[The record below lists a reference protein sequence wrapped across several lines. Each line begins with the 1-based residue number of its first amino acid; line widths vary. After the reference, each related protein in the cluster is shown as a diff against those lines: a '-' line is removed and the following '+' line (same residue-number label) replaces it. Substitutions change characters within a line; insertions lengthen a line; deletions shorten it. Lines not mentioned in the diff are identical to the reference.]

1 MKRLTGTGLLIIMA
15 WSAAFSQD
23 VIRLTDGKRVSG
35 TFMERLAGDHVR
47 IQSEDGTYRNFPDD
61 SVAHI
66 TIDKRKHRFV
76 MKTAGYFNHTS
87 LNFTVCNYFASA
99 IGPSFQMV
107 NGWQWNERWMT
118 GIGLGY
124 ESIAFQ
130 RLLPTTVDVRYNL
143 GLGKTSAYIQGYAG
157 YGISLGD
164 GYYDR
169 PARDWWIKPYGKKYG
184 GVTAGASLG
193 YCNYRSKH
201 FGYTLSLGF
210 RFQRTKSEYPDVFF
224 EGEQIKFAMTERLN
238 LPMLQFGFGLMFR

>member
-1 MKRLTGTGLLIIMA
+1 MLKSILTGLLITML

-23 VIRLTDGKRVSG
+23 VIRLTDGSRVSG
-35 TFMERLAGDHVR
+35 KVTERIVGDRVR
-47 IQSEDGTYRNFPDD
+47 VQMEDGSYSNLPDD

-66 TIDKRKHRFV
+66 MIDKRKHRFV
-76 MKTAGYFNHTS
+76 MKTVGYFNHTS
-87 LNFTVCNYFASA
+87 LNFTVCDYFAA
-99 IGPSFQMV
+99 GMGPSFQMV
-107 NGWQWNERWMT
+107 NGWQWNDRWMT

-143 GLGKTSAYIQGYAG
+143 GLGKTSAYLQGFAG

-164 GYYDR
+164 GYYDG
-169 PARDWWIKPYGKKYG
+169 PARDWWAKPYGKNYG
-184 GVTAGASLG
+184 GVTAGLSLG
-193 YCNYRSKH
+193 YRNYRSSH

-210 RFQRTKSEYPDVFF
+210 RYQHTKSEYPDVFF